1 MGHWMKEQKG
11 TELCPESYW
20 MHRTISKLRR
30 RKLASMFGGVSSWR
44 LNVRGEPLS
53 YFRHPEL
60 TCSAEQVHSSLVN
73 SGQAASDLV
82 VRLADVVNLASNN
95 LQRLRADW
103 EEVSASLFPT
113 IDHSPFNSS
122 PNTHY
127 QQNIEHEAQVVQ
139 ILEDAREAAQT
150 ALKKGKEVLDW
161 LTRLSEQSSMVKK
174 CSNELASR
182 ESEVVDLL
190 ERIASHGVSTDSL
203 KHSANQDLAADLEN
217 WHTRNSQAGKE
228 RPDLFQQS
236 TIVAMKYRAILKS
249 PPSSLADATLS
260 HYETTLTR
268 LDELRE
274 STTSKTAE
282 LLKARTRF
290 LRDQQVDKLAA
301 ELHNASLSFQSGLA
315 AIRLELV
322 KCIDLASWKGQ
333 NRNECI
339 SVEDVDDQLSKLHVS
354 IPIDLVEPLRKLESL
369 VGDDP
374 RHAATLSKTSEN
386 VTFAQTAYQTASR
399 HRELLGKVMEQ
410 TEAVDTIHDEA
421 DTFLARTKSANLDS
435 PALAGLQKEITT
447 WLDGIANRVP
457 FLSATH
463 SKFSDTE
470 RSTSSP
476 APALTETS
484 RSAPASPT
492 SDSDIAARLAS
503 TDFTVREALN
513 SLTAGLSSALDQALG
528 RTTEKVE
535 PRDDGPMIE
544 DDQQTLEGRNDS
556 ASQFSDRSTTP
567 TTQLDS
573 DSTVSDQETSRIN
586 GTSSPVKKTHGSDPQ
601 QMTSEL
607 LPVDLHLRSTPKA
620 KPPKNS
626 HVQEPKVA
634 DPLVSNI
641 VPRSRYNSHTGVPRH
656 SSMTSRAQAQQVAS
670 SSSTPSATPAP
681 DPIKSSS
688 MPRPRY
694 SSRSGLPARSSLQS
708 SSLSPQT
715 ATSTSH
721 DLKSASLGR
730 AASNLYSSRRAPSIS
745 HGLSQY
751 PSSSHVDR
759 LGSSSTQREDRIL
772 ARSTS
777 MRNMNLGRS
786 TSSTPSA
793 RRNISASTTS
803 NSSQPRNSSSRSTI
817 PSSQRSARKY
827 VPDPANKLDVAVG
840 DIVNGFKVSSIIW

>member
-1 MGHWMKEQKG
+1 MYE
-11 TELCPESYW
+11 
-20 MHRTISKLRR
+20 
-30 RKLASMFGGVSSWR
+30 VSFHYHS
-44 LNVRGEPLS
+44 V
-53 YFRHPEL
+53 HPIL

-82 VRLADVVNLASNN
+82 VRLADVVDLASNN

-139 ILEDAREAAQT
+139 ILEDARETAQT

-161 LTRLSEQSSMVKK
+161 LTRLSEQSSMVEK

-203 KHSANQDLAADLEN
+203 KHSANQNLAADLEK

-236 TIVAMKYRAILKS
+236 TIVAMKYRVILKS

-260 HYETTLTR
+260 HYETALTR

-282 LLKARTRF
+282 LLKARTRL
-290 LRDQQVDKLAA
+290 LRDREVDRLRSG
-301 ELHNASLSFQSGLA
+301 LHNASSSIQSGLT
-315 AIRLELV
+315 AIHSELV
-322 KCIDLASWKGQ
+322 NCIEVASWKGHR
-333 NRNECI
+333 RNEFIPVGDVDVRLSTLHASI
-339 SVEDVDDQLSKLHVS
+339 SV
-354 IPIDLVEPLRKLESL
+354 DLVEPLRNLELL
-369 VGDDP
+369 VEDDP
-374 RHAATLSKTSEN
+374 RNAEAFSTSSEN
-386 VTFAQTAYQTASR
+386 VISAQTAYQTAYH
-399 HRELLGKVMEQ
+399 HRELLDKVMAQ
-410 TEAVDTIHDEA
+410 THTVDTIHDEA
-421 DTFLARTKSANLDS
+421 HTFLALTKSVNLES
-435 PALAGLQKEITT
+435 HALENLQKEITT
-447 WLDGIANRVP
+447 WLDDIANRIP
-457 FLSATH
+457 FLSVKPSETPDIQRAGGL
-463 SKFSDTE
+463 
-470 RSTSSP
+470 P
-476 APALTETS
+476 ASALTEAS
-484 RSAPASPT
+484 RSAPTSPT
-492 SDSDIAARLAS
+492 PNTRTSASMES
-503 TDFTVREALN
+503 TDLMIREALN
-513 SLTAGLSSALDQALG
+513 SLTARVSSAVKQALE
-528 RTTEKVE
+528 RTAEKAELRDGASAVE
-535 PRDDGPMIE
+535 E
-544 DDQQTLEGRNDS
+544 DQQILVNRHSS
-556 ASQFSDRSTTP
+556 ASQLSDRSSIPMTMTRP
-567 TTQLDS
+567 DS
-573 DSTVSDQETSRIN
+573 DSTLSDQEISGSHRT
-586 GTSSPVKKTHGSDPQ
+586 GSPVRKTQGPHPQ
-601 QMTSEL
+601 QSPSKL
-607 LPVDLHLRSTPKA
+607 SPVDLHPFSTPKA
-620 KPPKNS
+620 KPPKNP
-626 HVQEPKVA
+626 HVHRPKVA
-634 DPLVSNI
+634 DPLGSKVAPRPRYTSHTE
-641 VPRSRYNSHTGVPRH
+641 VPRQ
-656 SSMTSRAQAQQVAS
+656 SSTTSRAQGQQVAS
-670 SSSTPSATPAP
+670 SSSTPSAAPAP
-681 DPIKSSS
+681 DPIKSAS

-694 SSRSGLPARSSLQS
+694 SSRSGLPARASAQHS

-715 ATSTSH
+715 ATPTSH
-721 DLKSASLGR
+721 DHDLRSASLGR
-730 AASNLYSSRRAPSIS
+730 AAGNLYSSRRAPSIS

-777 MRNMNLGRS
+777 MRSMNLGRS

-803 NSSQPRNSSSRSTI
+803 NSSQPRISSSRSTI

-840 DIVNGFKVSSIIW
+840 DIVNGFKVSSIIL